1 MPSATE
7 SGTIAWVLISAA
19 LVLLMTPGVAF
30 FYGGMVR
37 SANVIGIIMQNFAT
51 LAIVT
56 ITWITVGFTI
66 AFAPGNEFFG
76 DLRWLGLN
84 DPTGEVG
91 VAPHLP
97 VMVFALYHLMFAA
110 VTPALITGSTAER
123 WRFGP
128 FCAFIAIWSVVV
140 YAPIA
145 HWLFTPQGWA
155 AQWGALDF
163 AGGSVVHANAGAA
176 ALAVAIA
183 LGRRRGW
190 PDSPSRPH
198 NLPMVMTGLAL
209 LWFGWLGFNGGSAY
223 GANQLAGTATV
234 NTMVSASA
242 GFIAWAVTER
252 VRYGKATSLGAA
264 SGVVAGL
271 VAITPA
277 AGYVAPVGAL
287 AIGILAGFV
296 CHLLVGMKVWFRVD
310 DSLDVVAVHLGG
322 GLIGA
327 VGVGLFAT
335 TSVNAA
341 GAVGLFYGGGY
352 HQLVRQVASVSAVV
366 VYSLVLTL
374 IISGV
379 LNRLLGNRVSHR
391 AEAVGLDLAE
401 HGEAAY
407 DLTDRDRSAPAPDAR
422 PAVKTQ

>member
-1 MPSATE
+1 MPSVTE
-7 SGTIAWVLISAA
+7 SGAIAWMLASAA

-84 DPTGEVG
+84 DPTGEVS

-97 VMVFALYHLMFAA
+97 VMVFALYQLMFA
-110 VTPALITGSTAER
+110 VITPALITGSTAER

-128 FCAFIAIWSVVV
+128 FCAFIAIWSIVV

-183 LGRRRGW
+183 LGRRHGW

-198 NLPMVMTGLAL
+198 NLPMIMTGLAL

-223 GANQLAGTATV
+223 GANQLAGTAAV
-234 NTMVSASA
+234 NTMVAASA
-242 GFIAWAVTER
+242 GFIAWALTER
-252 VRYGKATSLGAA
+252 IRYGKATSLGAA

-277 AGYVAPVGAL
+277 AGYVAPAGAL
-287 AIGILAGFV
+287 AIGVIAGFV
-296 CHLLVGMKVWFRVD
+296 CHLLVGVKVWFRVD

-352 HQLVRQVASVSAVV
+352 HQLVRQVVSVAVV
-366 VYSLVLTL
+366 IVYSLVLTL

-379 LNRLLGNRVSHR
+379 LNRLLGNRVSRR

-407 DLTDRDRSAPAPDAR
+407 DLTDRDRSAAAPDAR